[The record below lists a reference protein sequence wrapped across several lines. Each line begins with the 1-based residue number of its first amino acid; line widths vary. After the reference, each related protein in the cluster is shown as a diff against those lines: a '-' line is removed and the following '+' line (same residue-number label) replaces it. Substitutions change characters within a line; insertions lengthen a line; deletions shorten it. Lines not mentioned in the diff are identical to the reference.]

1 VGIDWQGEEVWPMN
15 DTTQVIKDLQQ
26 ELQAKSLMLT
36 GLAIEDYEWERSKL
50 LKELISLKERL
61 WDLSEQEGKEGSA

>member
-1 VGIDWQGEEVWPMN
+1 MGIDWQGQEVWPTN

>member
-1 VGIDWQGEEVWPMN
+1 MGIDWQGQEVWPMN

-26 ELQAKSLMLT
+26 ELQAKSLILT

>member
-1 VGIDWQGEEVWPMN
+1 MN

-36 GLAIEDYEWERSKL
+36 GLAIEDHEWERSKL

>member
-1 VGIDWQGEEVWPMN
+1 MN

-61 WDLSEQEGKEGSA
+61 WDLSEQEEKEGSA

>member
-1 VGIDWQGEEVWPMN
+1 MGIDWQGEEVWPMN

>member
-1 VGIDWQGEEVWPMN
+1 MN

-26 ELQAKSLMLT
+26 ELQAKSLMLAD
-36 GLAIEDYEWERSKL
+36 LELIIEDYEREKSKL

-61 WDLSEQEGKEGSA
+61 WDLSEQEGKEESA